1 MSDLGNVA
9 VAFQMVGDQGKW
21 QIVVFL
27 FTWIEGILIGM
38 YHLSST
44 FLGAQ
49 VKSAGFDQFSRRRS
63 VTSMAFQTDHW
74 CNTSYIAALN
84 TTHTKGWTLEEKKNY
99 SIPL

>member
-1 MSDLGNVA
+1 MRKYLPEPSMRRCSIL
-9 VAFQMVGDQGKW
+9 QMVGDQGKW

-49 VKSAGFDQFSRRRS
+49 
-63 VTSMAFQTDHW
+63 TDHW
-74 CNTSYIAALN
+74 CNTSHIKALD
-84 TTHTKGWTLEEKKNY
+84 GLDWTLEQKKNY
-99 SIPL
+99 SIPM